1 MCRLNIFSIIIIIII
16 IIISI
21 IIIIIIIIYKQGE
34 IQQKH
39 CRSSEEF
46 LD

>member
-1 MCRLNIFSIIIIIII
+1 MCRLNIFIIIIIII
-16 IIISI
+16 ITIIT
-21 IIIIIIIIYKQGE
+21 IIYKQGE

-39 CRSSEEF
+39 CRISEEF